1 VKVRFY
7 PLIFL
12 LAGIAVCS
20 VACGKKAPPIPRSPS
35 FTAAVRNL
43 TAGVEKGRVVL
54 KGETCGKSHDLKMV
68 SGCLVETAWYGPE
81 EKPCQGCP
89 LDYRAEENVRD
100 VVAGPDGF
108 SCSVPWNGEKG
119 IHYFRIRLM
128 GPGGKSGPPS
138 TSVSIESEE

>member
-1 VKVRFY
+1 MKVRFY

-20 VACGKKAPPIPRSPS
+20 AGCGKKAPPVLRSSS
-35 FTAAVRNL
+35 FTAAVRNV
-43 TAGVEKGRVVL
+43 TAGVEDGRVVL
-54 KGETCGKSHDLKMV
+54 KGEIYGKSQDIESV
-68 SGCLVETAWYGPE
+68 SGCLVDSAWYAPE

-89 LDYRAEENVRD
+89 LDYRRVETVED

-108 SCSVPWNGEKG
+108 SCSVAWNGEKG

-138 TSVSIESEE
+138 TSVSIESEK